1 MSIRSSGVAK
11 STKLPTRNSLTKSR
25 WISADEDDVKEE
37 APPSSASSAAGI
49 VRDEEEAG
57 AENDHVGNEEE
68 MKVED
73 GVEEEVITPTKSISL
88 MKGSFDDTNTR
99 LA

>member
-11 STKLPTRNSLTKSR
+11 SATRNSLTKSR
-25 WISADEDDVKEE
+25 WNSLTKSRWIST
-37 APPSSASSAAGI
+37 SSAAGI

-73 GVEEEVITPTKSISL
+73 DVEEEVITPTKSYDVSVT
-88 MKGSFDDTNTR
+88 S
-99 LA
+99 